1 MWMFTCDHISSSQV
15 VTGFWLIGHNIT
27 TQRNTMCQRQLWHA
41 HWVCSTGGCWR
52 RVLWPSSD
60 VRETA
65 VQFCWQPFCIC
76 LFSAPNS
83 RTTQGSWSRRELRSV
98 RSCQK
103 DQNIRLKLYCNHD
116 DRVNESRRVA
126 VYTEWPRAVSL
137 PTRGVSLTTKLCTGC
152 RQAWN
157 TLRQWP

>member
-1 MWMFTCDHISSSQV
+1 MWSSHLHKLSPVDLADRSQHHNTTKHNVSKAAMTCALGV
-15 VTGFWLIGHNIT
+15 FNGWLLAACII
-27 TQRNTMCQRQLWHA
+27 WA
-41 HWVCSTGGCWR
+41 
-52 RVLWPSSD
+52 SSD

-65 VQFCWQPFCIC
+65 IQFCWQPFCIC

-83 RTTQGSWSRRELRSV
+83 WTTQGSCSRREPRSV

-103 DQNIRLKLYCNHD
+103 DQNIWLKLYCNHD
-116 DRVNESRRVA
+116 DRVNASRRVA
-126 VYTEWPRAVSL
+126 VYTEWSPAVSL

-157 TLRQWP
+157 TLRAVAQTWS